1 MAAVITGEVAS
12 LSSDL
17 VYEILSRLDG
27 TTLASAACACVDFC
41 AITREEGI
49 WEDVCG
55 SLWPS
60 IVDEE
65 TKSLIHSLGGFRKF
79 YADCFPLITNEE
91 KVSAVQWDSDL
102 EELYVWSDYSDDE
115 DEELQGVLP
124 SDFVSIVDVR
134 FKDKVVYSKV
144 LWGIPDADDFHGW
157 FSRCPFRIDL
167 LNFSDEDDNPGS
179 QITVSVADGLP
190 QLTSIERERK
200 DGKFWRELQDSI
212 RLSWILVNKRLKQ
225 AVNLAS
231 WSPLGG
237 QRHWPTDNDFLIH
250 FGSILPSHNILPCKV
265 VQCIIG
271 MKCRVSHV
279 GVGENAQTTLKIIEL
294 SMQLE
299 DLRHAHLNGKNSLL
313 VLKRAMSC
321 RRSRNY
327 SEVLES
333 CHQYSKAQ
341 SELKEEKM
349 RSQDRVDRLCIV
361 SAIAAFASFWYFILF
376 SEN

>member
-1 MAAVITGEVAS
+1 MAALISGEVAS

-41 AITREEGI
+41 SITREEGI
-49 WEDVCG
+49 WENVCC

-60 IVDEE
+60 IADEE
-65 TKSLIHSLGGFRKF
+65 MKSMILSLGGFRKF

-91 KVSAVQWDSDL
+91 KVSAAQWDSDL
-102 EELYVWSDYSDDE
+102 EELNVWSDYSDDE
-115 DEELQGVLP
+115 DEELEGGLP

-134 FKDKVVYSKV
+134 CKDKVIYSKV
-144 LWGIPDADDFHGW
+144 LLGIPDADDFHGW

-167 LNFSDEDDNPGS
+167 LKFSDEDDDPES
-179 QITVSVADGLP
+179 EVTLSIADGLP

-237 QRHWPTDNDFLIH
+237 QRHWPTDNDFLIR
-250 FGSILPSHNILPCKV
+250 FGSILPAHDILPCKV
-265 VQCIIG
+265 VQCIIVL
-271 MKCRVSHV
+271 KCSVSHI
-279 GVGENAQTTLKIIEL
+279 GVEENAQTTLKITEL

-327 SEVLES
+327 SGVLES

-349 RSQDRVDRLCIV
+349 RNEDRVDRLCI
-361 SAIAAFASFWYFILF
+361 
-376 SEN
+376 